1 MVWRRLRIAGNTSL
15 ASLHYIIQISQRWE
29 DDHLHCFHIYGKDYG
44 ISKDGGMGFP
54 DNPYQVTIDDF
65 EFDQG
70 DRFTYEYN
78 FYENWLHDIRIEA
91 IEESSPR
98 KKTPHCLSGNG
109 ILGVIKSDYTLEMID
124 ILRIIVNKD
133 EQTTTVG
140 EICRRIEALDE
151 MRFNHKKVNKALSRL
166 DLDNP
171 TVDESFF
178 MFG

>member
-54 DNPYQVTIDDF
+54 DNPYQVTID
-65 EFDQG
+65 
-70 DRFTYEYN
+70 
-78 FYENWLHDIRIEA
+78 
-91 IEESSPR
+91 
-98 KKTPHCLSGNG
+98 
-109 ILGVIKSDYTLEMID
+109 
-124 ILRIIVNKD
+124 ILRIIVTKD
-133 EQTTTVG
+133 EQTTTVIG

-151 MRFNHKKVNKALSRL
+151 MRFNHKKVDKALSRL

-171 TVDESFF
+171 TVEESFIV
-178 MFG
+178 FG